1 MSRQVSQSS
10 FEDIM
15 LLKRSARDK
24 QVHTVYKAD
33 QSSLAPAAEQIQSV
47 LRGVPGS
54 PPGRQR
60 ISYLLIG

>member
-1 MSRQVSQSS
+1 MNPQVSQSS

-24 QVHTVYKAD
+24 QVHAVYKAD
-33 QSSLAPAAEQIQSV
+33 QSSLDLAAEQIKSV
-47 LRGVPGS
+47 LRGVSGS
-54 PPGRQR
+54 PPRRQR